1 MNVFRFKKTLVI
13 FRLDFLTMFYSD
25 YGDHS

>member
-1 MNVFRFKKTLVI
+1 MSVFRFKKILVI

-25 YGDHS
+25 YGGHS